1 MRWIIKSKPNPK
13 IVEKLSSELGVENTI
28 AYLLAQRGIENFDQ
42 AKVFF
47 RPQLTDL
54 HNPYLMKDMDK
65 AVARIK
71 SAISEKQSI
80 LIYGDYDVDGTTSV
94 ALLANYLESKKAD
107 VGTYIP
113 DRFLEGYGISKKGI
127 DYASKSG
134 YSLIIALD
142 CGIKALDKIEYA
154 KAIGIDFIICDH
166 HLPGEK
172 LPDAFAVLDPKRP
185 DCNYPFKELCGCGVG
200 FKLVQAL
207 GEHFNDSIGDLVDY
221 LDFVATAIGADIVPV
236 IGENR
241 ILAYHGLKVLNSNPR
256 PGFEAI
262 IQGLK
267 KDVLSLTDVV
277 FNIAPRI
284 NAAGRMKHADF
295 AVTLLKANKLS
306 KAKSIAEDIENFNI
320 ERRSLESEITKE
332 ALFQITAENDA
343 KKSTTV
349 VYDSEWNK
357 GVIGIVA
364 SRLLEVYYRPTIVF
378 TKSDEFLTASA
389 RLVKGFNIYNA
400 LENCREFIEQF
411 GGHKYA
417 AGLTI
422 KPKNLNAFKNAF
434 ENEVKATLNEELK
447 TPEIIIDTKIELDD
461 LNPKFCRILKQFSP
475 FGPQNPAPIFA
486 TDSVIDTGYGRCV
499 GKDEKHLK
507 ITVKKGES
515 KSINAIGFGLGS
527 KHSLVKYQA
536 NFNMAYTLDENVWDG
551 KASLQL
557 KIKDIKIDE

>member
-1 MRWIIKSKPNPK
+1 MRWIIKPKPDPK
-13 IVEKLSSELGVENTI
+13 IVGKLSSELGVENTI
-28 AYLLAQRGIENFDQ
+28 AYLLAQRGIENFEQ

-94 ALLANYLESKKAD
+94 ALLANYLESKKVD

-127 DYASKSG
+127 DYAYKSG

-142 CGIKALDKIEYA
+142 CGIKALDKVEYA
-154 KAIGIDFIICDH
+154 KDIGIDFIICDH

-172 LPDAFAVLDPKRP
+172 LPNAFAILDPKRP
-185 DCNYPFKELCGCGVG
+185 DCNYPFKGLCGCGVG

-207 GEHFNDSIGDLVDY
+207 GEHFNDSVGDLVDY
-221 LDFVATAIGADIVPV
+221 LDLVATAIGADIVPV

-295 AVTLLKANKLS
+295 AVTLLKTNKLS

-320 ERRSLESEITKE
+320 ERRSLESEITRE
-332 ALFQITAENDA
+332 ALFKITAANDA

-349 VYDSEWNK
+349 VYNSEWNK

-389 RLVKGFNIYNA
+389 RSVKGFNIYNA

-434 ENEVKATLNEELK
+434 ENEVKATLNKELK
-447 TPEIIIDTKIELDD
+447 TPEIIIDTIIELDD
-461 LNPKFCRILKQFSP
+461 LNPRFYRILKQFSP
-475 FGPQNPAPIFA
+475 FGPQNPTPIFA
-486 TDSVIDTGYGRCV
+486 TESVVDTGNGRCV

-507 ITVKKGES
+507 ITVKKDES

-527 KHSLVKYQA
+527 KHSLVKNQA
-536 NFNMAYTLDENVWDG
+536 IFNMAYTLDENVWEG

-557 KIKDIKIDE
+557 SIKDIKIDE

>member
-1 MRWIIKSKPNPK
+1 MRWIIKPKPDPK
-13 IVEKLSSELGVENTI
+13 IVGKLSSELGVENTI
-28 AYLLAQRGIENFDQ
+28 AYLLAQRGIENFEQ

-94 ALLANYLESKKAD
+94 ALLANYLESKKVD

-113 DRFLEGYGISKKGI
+113 DRFLEGYGISNKGI

-207 GEHFNDSIGDLVDY
+207 GEHFNDSVGDLVDY
-221 LDFVATAIGADIVPV
+221 LDLVATAIGADIVPV

-295 AVTLLKANKLS
+295 AVTLLKTNKLS

-320 ERRSLESEITKE
+320 ERRSLESEITRE
-332 ALFQITAENDA
+332 ALFKITAANDA

-349 VYDSEWNK
+349 VYNSEWNK

-389 RLVKGFNIYNA
+389 RSVKGFNIYNA

-434 ENEVKATLNEELK
+434 ENEVKATLNKELK
-447 TPEIIIDTKIELDD
+447 TPEIIIDTIIELDD
-461 LNPKFCRILKQFSP
+461 LNPRFYRILKQFSP
-475 FGPQNPAPIFA
+475 FGPQNPTPIFA
-486 TDSVIDTGYGRCV
+486 TESVVDTGNGRCV

-507 ITVKKGES
+507 ITVKKDES

-527 KHSLVKYQA
+527 KHSLVKNQA
-536 NFNMAYTLDENVWDG
+536 IFNMAYTLDENVWEG

-557 KIKDIKIDE
+557 SIKDIKIDE

>member
-332 ALFQITAENDA
+332 ALFQIAAENDA

-389 RLVKGFNIYNA
+389 RSVKGFNIYNA

-515 KSINAIGFGLGS
+515 KSINAIGFGFGS
-527 KHSLVKYQA
+527 KHSLVKNQA
-536 NFNMAYTLDENVWDG
+536 LFNMAYTLDENVWDG
-551 KASLQL
+551 KSSLQL
-557 KIKDIKIDE
+557 RIKDIKIDE

>member
-1 MRWIIKSKPNPK
+1 MRWIIKPKPDPK
-13 IVEKLSSELGVENTI
+13 IVGKLSSELGVENTI
-28 AYLLAQRGIENFDQ
+28 AYLLAQRGIENFEQ

-94 ALLANYLESKKAD
+94 ALLANYLESKKVD

-127 DYASKSG
+127 DYAYKSG

-142 CGIKALDKIEYA
+142 CGIKALDKVEYA
-154 KAIGIDFIICDH
+154 KDIGIDFIICDH

-172 LPDAFAVLDPKRP
+172 LPNAFAILDPKRP
-185 DCNYPFKELCGCGVG
+185 DCNYPFKGLCGCGVG

-207 GEHFNDSIGDLVDY
+207 GEHFNDSVGDLVDY
-221 LDFVATAIGADIVPV
+221 LDLVATAIGADIVPV

-320 ERRSLESEITKE
+320 ERRSLESEITRE
-332 ALFQITAENDA
+332 ALFKITAANDA

-349 VYDSEWNK
+349 VYNSEWNK

-389 RLVKGFNIYNA
+389 RSVKGFNIYNA

-434 ENEVKATLNEELK
+434 ENEVKATLNKELK
-447 TPEIIIDTKIELDD
+447 TPEIIIDTIIELDD
-461 LNPKFCRILKQFSP
+461 LNPRFYRILKQFSP
-475 FGPQNPAPIFA
+475 FGPQNPTPIFA
-486 TDSVIDTGYGRCV
+486 TESVVDTGNGRCV

-507 ITVKKGES
+507 ITVKKDES

-527 KHSLVKYQA
+527 KHSLVKNQA
-536 NFNMAYTLDENVWDG
+536 IFNMAYTLDENVWEG

-557 KIKDIKIDE
+557 SIKDIKIDE

>member
-1 MRWIIKSKPNPK
+1 MRWIIKPKPDPK
-13 IVEKLSSELGVENTI
+13 IVGKLSSELGVENTI
-28 AYLLAQRGIENFDQ
+28 AYLLALRGIENFEQ

-94 ALLANYLESKKAD
+94 ALLANYLESKKVD

-113 DRFLEGYGISKKGI
+113 DRFLEGYGISNKGI
-127 DYASKSG
+127 DYASKNG

-207 GEHFNDSIGDLVDY
+207 GEHFNDSVGDLVDY
-221 LDFVATAIGADIVPV
+221 LDLVATAIGADIVPV

-267 KDVLSLTDVV
+267 KDVLSLIDVV

-295 AVTLLKANKLS
+295 AVTLLRANRLS

-332 ALFQITAENDA
+332 ALFQITAANDA

-389 RLVKGFNIYNA
+389 RSVKGFNIYNA

-422 KPKNLNAFKNAF
+422 KPKNLSAFKNAF

-447 TPEIIIDTKIELDD
+447 TPEIIIDTTIELDD
-461 LNPKFCRILKQFSP
+461 LNPKFYRILKQFSP
-475 FGPQNPAPIFA
+475 FGPQNTAPIFV
-486 TDSVIDTGYGRCV
+486 TESVVDTGHSRCV
-499 GKDEKHLK
+499 GKDEQHLK

-515 KSINAIGFGLGS
+515 KSINAIGFGLGG
-527 KHSLVKYQA
+527 KHSLVKNQA
-536 NFNMAYTLDENVWDG
+536 LFNMAYTLDENVWDG
-551 KASLQL
+551 KSSLQL
-557 KIKDIKIDE
+557 KIKDIKIDD

>member
-1 MRWIIKSKPNPK
+1 MRWIIKPKPDPK
-13 IVEKLSSELGVENTI
+13 IVGKLSSELGVENTI
-28 AYLLAQRGIENFDQ
+28 AYLLAQRGIENFEQ

-94 ALLANYLESKKAD
+94 ALLANYLESKKVD

-127 DYASKSG
+127 DYAYKSG

-142 CGIKALDKIEYA
+142 CGIKALDKVEYA
-154 KAIGIDFIICDH
+154 KDIGIDFIICDH

-172 LPDAFAVLDPKRP
+172 LPNAFAILDPKRP
-185 DCNYPFKELCGCGVG
+185 DCNYPFKGLCGCGVG

-207 GEHFNDSIGDLVDY
+207 GEHFNDSVGDLVDY
-221 LDFVATAIGADIVPV
+221 LDLVATAIGADIVPV

-320 ERRSLESEITKE
+320 ERRSLESEITRE
-332 ALFQITAENDA
+332 ALFQITAANDA

-349 VYDSEWNK
+349 VYNSEWNK

-389 RLVKGFNIYNA
+389 RSVKGFNIYNA

-434 ENEVKATLNEELK
+434 ENEVKATLNKELK
-447 TPEIIIDTKIELDD
+447 TPEIIIDTIIELDD
-461 LNPKFCRILKQFSP
+461 LNPRFYRILKQFSP
-475 FGPQNPAPIFA
+475 FGPKNPTPIFA
-486 TDSVIDTGYGRCV
+486 TESVVDTGNGRCV

-507 ITVKKGES
+507 ITVKKDES

-527 KHSLVKYQA
+527 KHSLVKNQA
-536 NFNMAYTLDENVWDG
+536 IFNMAYTLDENVWEG

-557 KIKDIKIDE
+557 SIKDIKIDE

>member
-1 MRWIIKSKPNPK
+1 MRWIIKPKPDPK
-13 IVEKLSSELGVENTI
+13 IVGKLSSELGVENTI

-94 ALLANYLESKKAD
+94 ALLANYLESKKVD

-332 ALFQITAENDA
+332 ALFQIAAENDA

-389 RLVKGFNIYNA
+389 RSVKGFNIYNA

>member
-267 KDVLSLTDVV
+267 KDILSLTDVV

-332 ALFQITAENDA
+332 ALFQIAAENDA

-389 RLVKGFNIYNA
+389 RSVKGFNIYNA

>member
-389 RLVKGFNIYNA
+389 RSVKGFNIYNA

-557 KIKDIKIDE
+557 RIKDIKIDE

>member
-332 ALFQITAENDA
+332 ALFQIAAENDA

-389 RLVKGFNIYNA
+389 RSVKGFNIYNA